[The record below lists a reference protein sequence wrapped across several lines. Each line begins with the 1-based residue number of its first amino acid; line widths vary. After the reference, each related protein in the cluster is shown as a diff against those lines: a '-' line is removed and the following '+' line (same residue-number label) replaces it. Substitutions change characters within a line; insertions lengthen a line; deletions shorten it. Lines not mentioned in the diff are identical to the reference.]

1 MQVAA
6 TDALENQLLEL
17 RRENTELRQLVR
29 TDLPAKSELIL
40 ENKCVANKQ

>member
-6 TDALENQLLEL
+6 TDALENRLLEL

-29 TDLPAKSELIL
+29 TDLPAQCELIL
-40 ENKCVANKQ
+40 ENEYLPKR

>member
-29 TDLPAKSELIL
+29 RTDLPAKSELIL
-40 ENKCVANKQ
+40 ENKYLPNR